1 MFALMRVHRS
11 NDPGRDSFVVEAG
24 GFTGL
29 NQSFQCQSSF
39 EGSPMPARDVS
50 TRSTRSR
57 HVAALSGSVSMLAL
71 LLLAAPVQARPLG
84 QAGAANTAAAT
95 ATNAALAGAA
105 QAAAAAVQAQRSINN
120 AARLIRQQLNGQLA
134 ARNAA
139 LAGPSSVPNGLDPS
153 GLAPK
158 DPSTWLGLNAP
169 TQSQDGSQTT
179 VTVKQTASSAIAY
192 WSKFNIG
199 RDTTLYFDQ
208 SGGNTAS
215 GNAWSV
221 LNHVTDAAPSQVLGR
236 IKAEGMVLV
245 INQNGIVFGGSS
257 QINVGSLVASTLNIT
272 DPQYLAGIV
281 NQQAFNVA
289 TGLANPAIF
298 FNASGTTGSI
308 TVEAGAMIETAPP
321 TTVTSGGGSV
331 WLFGANVYNN
341 GTIYAPDGQVMLA
354 AGTAAYV
361 TASIDPNVRGVQV
374 LVDNGGEAR
383 NTGYIGAPTGN
394 ISMTGMLVN
403 QQGVLAASTSVNEA
417 GSITLFAGDG
427 ILTETSTD
435 HTVHA
440 KRAGTVELAAGSLTT
455 VVPEEDG
462 QTAAV
467 GQPQTQS
474 LIRVEG
480 ETVNVRGN
488 SGDAAGASIWAPGAR
503 IALNA
508 SSNPLYLYAIDFN
521 PGLITTGYLPDAG
534 RVYVGDGVTIDVAG
548 LKMVSLAAA
557 QNAVDVN
564 ARGNELRDSPVQ
576 RDGVLAGKDVFVDVR
591 DLITIAADRIY
602 TPGGLLEVSGYLGL
616 AQRNIDQRLTAGG
629 SVSIFSTGDAIVRPG
644 SFIDISGGSLAH
656 QAGYVNTTIVLGADG
671 RRYSIDSAPADM
683 TYVGFCCQFV
693 VNHSRWGVQEIYSTT
708 APIWEPAYIEGT
720 AAGSISL
727 VVRSAEFD
735 ATVNA
740 ATVSGFYQRTLQT
753 QPAGGTL
760 TIGSVTQ
767 AIAPANVVIAPDV
780 PAPVDT
786 FANSTATG
794 TFRDISPATSLNR
807 KRDTPLSADRQQ
819 TLYLSADLLSQADYG
834 TISINALAPPN
845 GSPNKLG
852 GISVT
857 EGAELQ
863 VAPGGAINFYTPG
876 TITIDGGL
884 IARAGSV
891 NLTTVLNATN
901 GPILGLDIILD
912 SGAVI
917 DTRGVWVNDALDRD
931 DTVPALINGG
941 NVSIMAGGNVG
952 VGEGSV
958 IDASSGGWV
967 QSNGQMKSSNGLPL
981 GNGGDITLIADAFVK
996 ANTFSQNPTA
1006 GTVSNVPT
1014 VYSHKVTLDGTLRSH
1029 GFTKGGTLSIT
1040 TRRIQIG
1047 GAPASDALNLDPGFF
1062 ASGGFGRYMLY
1073 GYQGITIADG
1083 TDIELHATNF
1093 AVTPAGAALVATG
1106 TDVASFAPP
1115 TLTPAYLQAPPVDLI
1130 LSAIDPFAGDLVMGK
1145 GSIINADIGAT
1156 IALHATHQLTVHGTI
1171 SAPAGSINLD
1181 LFGAPA
1187 PSRPGVPPVD
1197 SSSQLTAA
1205 PDFDPRQTLWIAS
1218 DARLLAQGVIQS
1230 YVDGKGRITNVIRD
1244 GGSVNINQDTL
1255 DALYYSYPLSER
1267 SVNAPLGTVVSEAGA
1282 VIDVSGAAGT
1292 IAVPSLNAFHPGASS
1307 LSVATNGGAI
1317 NIRASQGL
1325 LWSATM
1331 NAHSGSSAAA
1341 GGSLSIDQVGW
1352 GQASSSTSRLLE
1364 PDYVVPIF
1372 ELIISQMSA
1381 DMAPGLKLGDAVPAA
1396 LQGKLFIG
1404 VDQIEASG
1412 ATSVSLGAVDAVVFN
1427 GNVTLGAASRL
1438 TLNARNFSATPG
1450 ATVTLNAPYV
1460 DIGGGQRF
1468 NDIVGPS
1475 IIGSQLGGTN
1485 SGNSTPVAGTAKL
1498 IINANL
1504 IDIEGDLRS
1513 GAAYSYTSR
1522 YNGTAAVT
1530 TAVNLPGFA
1539 SMSFNSTGDIRLITQ
1554 QAASGAKN
1562 QILTL
1567 GDLNFTAAQVYPN
1580 TTAPLAGGGA
1590 PFTISAKGP
1599 TSVINFFRNS
1609 AVTPPT
1615 PMSAGGQLIV
1625 IAPTINQGGVVR
1637 APMGQITFGDSTNP
1651 SFSTVNLL
1659 PGSITS
1665 VSLDGALVPY
1675 GQPEGDLGYIYGYTG
1690 VTATTSGAPNEL
1702 STPPSKQISI
1712 YGSTVNVAGASGGK
1726 AAAVIDESGGGD
1738 LYGAQFVSGRT
1749 GSVDTLAGAQTFA
1762 IVPSLGTAYA
1772 PRDPQ
1777 MQRADGGL
1785 NTNGTPVN
1793 LKVGDQVYLSGI
1805 PGLAAGYY
1813 TLLPGHYA
1821 LLPGGFKVTVA
1832 QSNVAPSQLHTGAVA
1847 GGGYIVGGYRA
1858 NGNTGQRDQLG
1869 SEFMVTS
1876 GDVVRTR
1883 SQYDETTVSQFFAS
1897 QAASRN
1903 VTPPQLAQ
1911 DAGRLLLQVT
1921 NTLIFQGRGDFSVG
1935 EGGRGGQADIIGTKL
1950 AILGD
1955 GDVAPT
1961 GFIGLTAD
1969 ALNAIGAQS
1978 LLIGGTRSTSFAAGS
1993 ENNVTITPVSQQVEI
2008 EGHAQLIGPEIMV
2021 VASDKVTLDSGAV
2034 IDTTSSAALPNQFP
2048 VDPATGLSLG
2058 QIVLG
2063 GSSGAF
2069 LMASNAMPVSVTRST
2084 VAASTSTLVIGAGAG
2099 VFARSSL
2106 ILNDS
2111 NTMSIDPTARFAAP
2125 TVNVG
2130 ANVVNVGSG
2139 ATSGFTITNELLALL
2154 SRGDASR
2161 GIGPTTN
2168 LILSAAQ
2175 SINLYGSASLGTFD
2189 PATGQYSVAG
2199 LTLNAP
2205 LIQGIGTAGDV
2216 AHIAASRLTLQGTA
2230 TAGTGVAGSG
2240 GLQIESDNL
2249 TLGPGNMNLA
2259 GFGLVN
2265 LIGNAT
2271 VAGNGTGL
2279 INVAG
2284 DLTVTTSRLTG
2295 NAKSDTTLSAT
2306 GSVKLTRPKL
2316 ASGTAA
2322 SINSLGAHLTVTGQT
2337 IEQDT
2342 DIEIASGVVNL
2353 TGNSGVTLDAGSIIN
2368 VAGGIST
2375 FFDVVRIAAGGTVN
2389 LTAKTGD
2396 VDIEGEKTITDGKN
2410 TKVIEAAI
2418 IDVSGTALPTTD
2430 GIDPL
2435 SSDAGGDA
2443 GTLNIAASSGTAILD
2458 GTFKTGSVAGY
2469 KGAQLSLDLGFADAS
2484 GFSGVQG
2491 FSEKQA
2497 LTLRSG
2503 DLLVGNVTAHD
2514 VELSATSGNVLVLGV
2529 IDATGANGG
2538 VIRLSAGLGK
2548 TLAVSG
2554 TAVLD
2559 AHATSADGDGG
2570 NVFLGVGISDT
2581 NTAGRVVLGAGAKI
2595 DVSGNDGGGKVV
2607 IRAPRVGNDGV
2618 GVMVVNETSDHKVVV
2633 AGAREVDVEA
2643 VAVSDITANPFV
2655 DQALVAAD
2663 AAAQAYMANASIIKS
2678 SLGSL
2683 SGIDNFHLMPGIE
2696 LRSTGDITLMQN
2708 PTSANPGIDLHNLR
2722 YGGEVAVLTLR
2733 AAGNLIING
2742 SLSDGFF
2749 GPVTQ
2754 NGPDPITGGTN
2765 GAVYALAAMLPA
2777 GSRSWSLQLV
2787 AGADLSGG
2795 DPLGVLPSSSL
2806 ASGKGSLIFNDP
2818 RTDQKGY
2825 PIPSVVRTGTGDL
2838 DLAAGRDISLLS
2850 QFGIYTAGTQS
2861 AAVAGFTPPTRPF
2874 IPLTQGSAAAN
2885 GPNSI
2890 LGYFTANTT
2899 VDTPN
2904 KKYDSIYQA
2913 ANTPFYPEHGG
2924 TLTVSAKGNLS
2935 GAALPLP
2942 TGATNLTPLFAGSEL
2957 ETFWLWT
2964 QETPGAASLITNP
2977 TWYINFGAYYQA
2989 YTGGGNSNLPALG
3002 SPRVAAFVGLGA
3014 LGGGG
3019 ADVRV
3024 GGNMT
3029 NVDVVVPTTGR
3040 VPGRDLTG
3048 LVVTGGGVLDV
3059 DVGGTL
3065 NNANL
3070 LIGRG
3075 VARIRAADI
3084 GSAAAV
3090 TLSPGDAQIF
3100 AYADRNINVLVGD
3113 PTRPSSNAT
3122 NGVTPIGLDGITN
3135 QNFRNG
3141 VAASTPFGYFTTYSA
3156 NTAFNTFAAGG
3167 DVTLSGSY
3175 VPPIMEVVAPSG
3187 SIFAVAQALGFGAG
3201 GIANMAAVASPNAQL
3216 DFLAGQ
3222 SIKNVGV
3229 SMTGANLVPDPS
3241 TIASVTYAVPG
3252 TLLNFAA
3259 NISSN
3264 VAPNI
3269 VQFDDPRTIH
3279 IYAVAGDLVGP
3290 DFSTTKRTAVR
3301 AGRDIIAPVLYLQN
3315 SDRDPN
3321 TGDVSSL
3328 IAGRDLT
3335 SQVTAGPSG
3344 NQVFNV
3350 RLGGPG
3356 YLEVQAG
3363 RNLLV
3368 TSNTNPTSNSRGAGI
3383 ATIGNADNI
3392 LLPRTGA
3399 TIGVMAGVGAA
3410 GADNA
3415 AFINAYLDPSTARE
3429 SVDVLAQYTVDLVS
3443 YVIRHNGK
3451 IKLDITQEDFD
3462 KLSPAQQALLL
3473 AQQALKDF
3481 RALSPIAQAPL
3492 IQQVYFAEIRAGGE
3506 AAVNG
3511 NGSNGRGYDRGYAA
3525 IQTLFPGSVIGGE
3538 TTAYH
3543 GDISLYANARIRTE
3557 GGGDINLLAPGGDII
3572 LGFENQVPNL
3582 AGQKDTARPGL
3593 LTLRGGEINTFS
3605 DGDVIVAQ
3613 SRIFTELGGD
3623 IVMWSTNGDLNAG
3636 KGKKTSLVTSPPQFT
3651 LDPFAHVTKAPSTP
3665 QTGAGIAALQGVPGI
3680 KQGDVDLFAPHGT
3693 VDAGDAGV
3701 RAHDVHVG
3709 AQFVLNA
3716 DNIQAS
3722 GKAVGIPTA
3731 PPPPVSALLAADNTA
3746 AAVSKLTDTGKSNDN
3761 QDKASLI
3768 IVEVLGYGGGC
3779 SGDPAE
3785 CQKQ

>member
-1 MFALMRVHRS
+1 M
-11 NDPGRDSFVVEAG
+11 
-24 GFTGL
+24 T
-29 NQSFQCQSSF
+29 
-39 EGSPMPARDVS
+39 ARDAA

-57 HVAALSGSVSMLAL
+57 HVAALSGSVSLLAL
-71 LLLAAPVQARPLG
+71 VLLAGPAHARSLG
-84 QAGAANTAAAT
+84 QIGAPGSATAGATT
-95 ATNAALAGAA
+95 AALAGAEQA
-105 QAAAAAVQAQRSINN
+105 RAAAAIAQRSIDN
-120 AARLIRQQLNGQLA
+120 AARLIVQQLNSQAA

-139 LAGPSSVPNGLDPS
+139 LGAASGVPNGLAPGGLVPNDP
-153 GLAPK
+153 A
-158 DPSTWLGLNAP
+158 TWLGLNAP
-169 TQSQDGSQTT
+169 TQSQSGSNTT
-179 VTVKQTASSAIAY
+179 VTVKQTAKSAIAN
-192 WSKFNIG
+192 WSKFNVG

-208 SGGNTAS
+208 SGGNTDS
-215 GNAWSV
+215 GNTWAV
-221 LNHVTDAAPSQVLGR
+221 LNRVTDSDARPSQILGQIR
-236 IKAEGMVLV
+236 AEGMVLV
-245 INQNGIVFGGSS
+245 INRNGIVFGGSS
-257 QINVGSLVASTLNIT
+257 QVNVGSLVASTLNIT
-272 DPQYLAGIV
+272 DARFLSGIV
-281 NQQAFNVA
+281 NQQAFDVA
-289 TGLANPAIF
+289 AGLANPAIF
-298 FNASGTTGSI
+298 ANTTGPTGDV
-308 TVEAGAMIETAPP
+308 TVEAGAMIQTAPP

-331 WLFGANVYNN
+331 FLFGANVYNN
-341 GTIYAPDGQVMLA
+341 GVIYAPNGQVVLA
-354 AGTAAYV
+354 AGTAAYI
-361 TASIDPNVRGVQV
+361 TASIDPSVRGVQV
-374 LVDNGGEAR
+374 IVDNGGEAR

-403 QQGVLAASTSVNEA
+403 QEGVLAASTSVNEA

-427 ILTETSTD
+427 ILTETTTD
-435 HTVHA
+435 HSVHA
-440 KRAGTVELAAGSLTT
+440 KRVGTVQLWANSLTT

-474 LIRVEG
+474 LIRLEG
-480 ETVNVRGN
+480 ETVNVLG
-488 SGDAAGASIWAPGAR
+488 GASIWAPSGKV
-503 IALNA
+503 ALSA
-508 SSNPLYLYAIDFN
+508 SSNPLYLYSIDNN
-521 PGLITTGYLPDAG
+521 PALVSTFLPDAG
-534 RVYVGDGVTIDVAG
+534 RVYIGEGATIDVAG

-564 ARGNELRDSPVQ
+564 ARGNELRDAPIQ
-576 RDGVLAGKDVFVDVR
+576 RDGALAGKDVWVDVR
-591 DLITIAADRIY
+591 DLITVAADRIY

-616 AQRNIDQRLTAGG
+616 AQRNIDQRLTTGG

-656 QAGYVNTTIVLGADG
+656 QAGYVNTTILLGADG
-671 RRYSIDSAPADM
+671 RRYDINDAPADM
-683 TYVGFCCQFV
+683 TYFGFCCQFV
-693 VNHSRWGVQEIYSTT
+693 VNHSRWGVQEVYSSN
-708 APIWEPAYIEGT
+708 APIWEPAYVEGK

-740 ATVSGFYQRTLQT
+740 ATVSGAFQRTLQS
-753 QPAGGTL
+753 QPAGGSL
-760 TIGSVTQ
+760 AVGSVAQ
-767 AIAPANVVIAPDV
+767 AIAPANVMIAPNV
-780 PAPVDT
+780 PAPDDV
-786 FANSTATG
+786 FADSSVTG
-794 TFRDISPATSLNR
+794 PFRDIPTPIKPTR
-807 KRDTPLSADRQQ
+807 VRDPNTLLSSDRQQ

-834 TISINALAPPN
+834 TISINALVPPN
-845 GSPNKLG
+845 GSANHLG
-852 GISVT
+852 GITVT

-876 TITIDGGL
+876 TITIDGSL

-901 GPILGLDIILD
+901 GPILGLDIVLD

-917 DTRGVWVNDALDRD
+917 DTRGVWVNDALDGD

-941 NVSIMAGGNVG
+941 NVSIMAGGNVV

-967 QSNGQMKSSNGLPL
+967 QANGQMKSSNGLPL

-996 ANTFSQNPTA
+996 ANGFAQNPTA

-1014 VYSHKVTLDGTLRSH
+1014 VYSHSVTLDGTLRSH
-1029 GFTKGGTLSIT
+1029 GFTKGGTLSVT

-1047 GAPASDALNLDPGFF
+1047 GAAASDALNLDPSFF

-1093 AVTPAGAALVATG
+1093 AVTPADAAKVATG
-1106 TDVASFAPP
+1106 TEVASFAAP
-1115 TLTPAYLQAPPVDLI
+1115 TRPPAYLQAPPVDLI

-1187 PSRPGVPPVD
+1187 PSKVGVPPPD
-1197 SSSQLTAA
+1197 NAIFAA
-1205 PDFDPRQTLWIAS
+1205 GPDFDPRQTLWIAS
-1218 DARLLAQGVIQS
+1218 DARLLAQGVVQS

-1255 DALYYSYPLSER
+1255 DALYYSYPLFER
-1267 SVNAPLGTVVSEAGA
+1267 TVNAPLGTVVSEAGA
-1282 VIDVSGAAGT
+1282 VIDVSGATGT
-1292 IAVPSLNAFHPGASS
+1292 IRVPSMSPFHPGTSS
-1307 LSVATNGGAI
+1307 LAIATNGGAI

-1331 NAHSGSSAAA
+1331 NAHGGSAAAA
-1341 GGSLSIDQVGW
+1341 GGSLSIDQMGW
-1352 GQASSSTSRLLE
+1352 GQASSASFRLLE

-1372 ELIISQMSA
+1372 ELIVSQMA
-1381 DMAPGLKLGDAVPAA
+1381 TDMAPGLKLGDAVPAA

-1460 DIGGGQRF
+1460 DIGAGQRV

-1475 IIGSQLGGTN
+1475 IIGSELGSTN
-1485 SGNSTPVAGTAKL
+1485 SGSSTAVAGTAKL

-1513 GAAYSYTSR
+1513 GAGYSYASR
-1522 YNGTAAVT
+1522 YNGATAVT
-1530 TAVNLPGFA
+1530 TAVSLPGFA

-1554 QAASGAKN
+1554 SGNPNTIN

-1567 GDLNFTAAQVYPN
+1567 GDLNFTAAQIYP
-1580 TTAPLAGGGA
+1580 TTGGA

-1615 PMSAGGQLIV
+1615 PMSAGGQLAI

-1637 APMGQITFGDSTNP
+1637 APMGQITFGDSANP

-1665 VSLDGALVPY
+1665 VSLDGALIPY
-1675 GQPEGDLGYIYGYTG
+1675 GQPEGALGYIYGYGG
-1690 VTATTSGAPNEL
+1690 VNNSGAPNEL
-1702 STPPSKQISI
+1702 TQPPSKQISI

-1749 GSVDTLAGAQTFA
+1749 GSTDTLAGVQTFA
-1762 IVPSLGTAYA
+1762 VVPSLGRAYA

-1777 MQRADGGL
+1777 MQRSDGGL
-1785 NTNGTPVN
+1785 NTDGTPVN

-1821 LLPGGFKVTVA
+1821 LLPGAFKVTVA
-1832 QSNVAPSQLHTGAVA
+1832 QSNVAPSLLHTNAVA
-1847 GGGYIVGGYRA
+1847 GGGYLVGGYRA

-1883 SQYDETTVSQFFAS
+1883 SQYDETAISQFFQN

-1921 NTLIFQGRGDFSVG
+1921 SSLIFQGRGDFSVG

-1955 GDVAPT
+1955 GDKAPD
-1961 GFIGLTAD
+1961 GFVGLTAE

-1978 LLIGGTRSTSFAAGS
+1978 LVIGGKRSTSFAAGS
-1993 ENNVTITPVSQQVEI
+1993 ENNVTITPTSQQVEI
-2008 EGHAQLIGPEIMV
+2008 EGHAELVGPEIMV

-2048 VDPATGLSLG
+2048 VDPATGLSVG
-2058 QIVLG
+2058 QIILA

-2069 LMASNAMPVSVTRST
+2069 LMASNAMPVAVTRST

-2099 VFARSSL
+2099 VFARNSL

-2154 SRGDASR
+2154 SQGDASR
-2161 GIGPTTN
+2161 GLGPTSN
-2168 LILSAAQ
+2168 LIVSAAQ
-2175 SINLYGSASLGTFD
+2175 SINVYGSASLGTFD
-2189 PATGQYSVAG
+2189 AATGQYSIAG

-2205 LIQGIGTAGDV
+2205 LIQGVGTAGDV
-2216 AHIAASRLTLQGTA
+2216 AHIEASRLTLQGTA
-2230 TAGTGVAGSG
+2230 TAGIGVANGQG
-2240 GLQIESDNL
+2240 KLDIESDNL
-2249 TLGPGNMNLA
+2249 TRGPGNMNLA
-2259 GFGLVN
+2259 GFSLVN
-2265 LIGNAT
+2265 LTGNAS
-2271 VAGNGTGL
+2271 VAGKGTGV
-2279 INVAG
+2279 IGVAG
-2284 DLTVTTSRLTG
+2284 DLTVVTSLLTG

-2306 GSVKLTRPKL
+2306 GAVKLTRPTSP
-2316 ASGTAA
+2316 SGTAA
-2322 SINSLGAHLTVTGQT
+2322 PINSLGAHLSVNGETV
-2337 IEQDT
+2337 EQDT
-2342 DIEIASGVVNL
+2342 DIEIASGVVSL
-2353 TGNSGVTLDAGSIIN
+2353 TGNSGVTLDAGSIVN

-2389 LTAKTGD
+2389 LTATTGNVD
-2396 VDIEGEKTITDGKN
+2396 VSSGAT
-2410 TKVIEAAI
+2410 V
-2418 IDVSGTALPTTD
+2418 DVSGTALPATD

-2435 SSDAGGDA
+2435 GSDAGGDA
-2443 GTLNIAASSGTAILD
+2443 GTLNVIASGGTALLN
-2458 GTFKTGSVAGY
+2458 GNLKTGSVAGY
-2469 KGAQLSLDLGFADAS
+2469 RGAQVSLDLAS
-2484 GFSGVQG
+2484 GNAGVLLAAISG

-2503 DLLVGNVTAHD
+2503 DISVANVTAHD
-2514 VELSATSGNVLVLGV
+2514 VELSATSGNVTVSGL

-2538 VIRLSAGLGK
+2538 VIRLAAGLGK
-2548 TLAVSG
+2548 TLTVGG

-2570 NVFLGVGISDT
+2570 NVFLGVGVSDA
-2581 NTAGRVVLGAGAKI
+2581 NTAGRVVLGAGARI

-2618 GVMVVNETSDHKVVV
+2618 GVVANETSDHKVVV

-2643 VAVSDITANPFV
+2643 AAVYDITANPFV
-2655 DQALVAAD
+2655 DQALAAAD

-2683 SGIDNFHLMPGIE
+2683 AGIDNFHLMPGIE
-2696 LRSTGDITLMQN
+2696 LRSSGDMTLMQN

-2733 AAGNLIING
+2733 AAGNLTING

-2754 NGPDPITGGTN
+2754 SGPDPITNGTN

-2777 GSRSWSLQLV
+2777 GSRSWSLRLA
-2787 AGADLSGG
+2787 AGADLSSG
-2795 DPLGVLPSSSL
+2795 DPLGVLPSSAL

-2861 AAVAGFTPPTRPF
+2861 AAVSGFTPPTRPF
-2874 IPLTQGSAAAN
+2874 IPLTNGSAAAN

-2899 VDTPN
+2899 VDTPA

-2913 ANTPFYPEHGG
+2913 ANTPYYPEHGG

-2942 TGATNLTPLFAGSEL
+2942 SGASNDRPLFAGSEL
-2957 ETFWLWT
+2957 DTFWLWT

-2989 YTGGGNSNLPALG
+2989 YTGGPSICRHWGRRGWLPL
-3002 SPRVAAFVGLGA
+3002 SGL
-3014 LGGGG
+3014 
-3019 ADVRV
+3019 
-3024 GGNMT
+3024 
-3029 NVDVVVPTTGR
+3029 
-3040 VPGRDLTG
+3040 
-3048 LVVTGGGVLDV
+3048 
-3059 DVGGTL
+3059 
-3065 NNANL
+3065 
-3070 LIGRG
+3070 
-3075 VARIRAADI
+3075 AR
-3084 GSAAAV
+3084 SAAAV
-3090 TLSPGDAQIF
+3090 P
-3100 AYADRNINVLVGD
+3100 
-3113 PTRPSSNAT
+3113 
-3122 NGVTPIGLDGITN
+3122 
-3135 QNFRNG
+3135 
-3141 VAASTPFGYFTTYSA
+3141 
-3156 NTAFNTFAAGG
+3156 TFA
-3167 DVTLSGSY
+3167 S
-3175 VPPIMEVVAPSG
+3175 
-3187 SIFAVAQALGFGAG
+3187 
-3201 GIANMAAVASPNAQL
+3201 
-3216 DFLAGQ
+3216 
-3222 SIKNVGV
+3222 
-3229 SMTGANLVPDPS
+3229 
-3241 TIASVTYAVPG
+3241 
-3252 TLLNFAA
+3252 
-3259 NISSN
+3259 
-3264 VAPNI
+3264 
-3269 VQFDDPRTIH
+3269 
-3279 IYAVAGDLVGP
+3279 
-3290 DFSTTKRTAVR
+3290 
-3301 AGRDIIAPVLYLQN
+3301 
-3315 SDRDPN
+3315 
-3321 TGDVSSL
+3321 
-3328 IAGRDLT
+3328 
-3335 SQVTAGPSG
+3335 
-3344 NQVFNV
+3344 
-3350 RLGGPG
+3350 
-3356 YLEVQAG
+3356 
-3363 RNLLV
+3363 
-3368 TSNTNPTSNSRGAGI
+3368 
-3383 ATIGNADNI
+3383 
-3392 LLPRTGA
+3392 
-3399 TIGVMAGVGAA
+3399 
-3410 GADNA
+3410 
-3415 AFINAYLDPSTARE
+3415 
-3429 SVDVLAQYTVDLVS
+3429 
-3443 YVIRHNGK
+3443 
-3451 IKLDITQEDFD
+3451 
-3462 KLSPAQQALLL
+3462 
-3473 AQQALKDF
+3473 
-3481 RALSPIAQAPL
+3481 
-3492 IQQVYFAEIRAGGE
+3492 
-3506 AAVNG
+3506 
-3511 NGSNGRGYDRGYAA
+3511 AA
-3525 IQTLFPGSVIGGE
+3525 I
-3538 TTAYH
+3538 
-3543 GDISLYANARIRTE
+3543 
-3557 GGGDINLLAPGGDII
+3557 
-3572 LGFENQVPNL
+3572 
-3582 AGQKDTARPGL
+3582 
-3593 LTLRGGEINTFS
+3593 
-3605 DGDVIVAQ
+3605 
-3613 SRIFTELGGD
+3613 
-3623 IVMWSTNGDLNAG
+3623 
-3636 KGKKTSLVTSPPQFT
+3636 
-3651 LDPFAHVTKAPSTP
+3651 
-3665 QTGAGIAALQGVPGI
+3665 
-3680 KQGDVDLFAPHGT
+3680 
-3693 VDAGDAGV
+3693 
-3701 RAHDVHVG
+3701 
-3709 AQFVLNA
+3709 
-3716 DNIQAS
+3716 
-3722 GKAVGIPTA
+3722 
-3731 PPPPVSALLAADNTA
+3731 
-3746 AAVSKLTDTGKSNDN
+3746 
-3761 QDKASLI
+3761 
-3768 IVEVLGYGGGC
+3768 
-3779 SGDPAE
+3779 
-3785 CQKQ
+3785 

>member
-1 MFALMRVHRS
+1 MTWIRILLSPR
-11 NDPGRDSFVVEAG
+11 PVVSKVSISLLSISA
-24 GFTGL
+24 
-29 NQSFQCQSSF
+29 SF

-50 TRSTRSR
+50 ARSTRSR
-57 HVAALSGSVSMLAL
+57 HVAAWSGSVSMLAL
-71 LLLAAPVQARPLG
+71 LLLSAPAQARPLG
-84 QAGAANTAAAT
+84 QAGGPNNAAVT
-95 ATNAALAGAA
+95 ATTAALAGAA

-120 AARLIRQQLNGQLA
+120 AARLIRQQLNGQA
-134 ARNAA
+134 DARNAA
-139 LAGPSSVPNGLDPS
+139 LAAPSNVPNGLDPN
-153 GLAPK
+153 GLVPT
-158 DPSTWLGLNAP
+158 DPSTWLGLNGP

-192 WSKFNIG
+192 WSKFNVG
-199 RDTTLYFDQ
+199 RNTTLYFDQ

-221 LNHVTDAAPSQVLGR
+221 LNRVTDKDGLPSQILGQ

-245 INQNGIVFGGSS
+245 INQNGIVFGGTS
-257 QINVGSLVASTLNIT
+257 QINVGSLVASTLDIADT
-272 DPQYLAGIV
+272 RYLAGIV

-298 FNASGTTGSI
+298 FNAMGTTGNI
-308 TVEAGAMIETAPP
+308 TVEAGAMIQTAPP
-321 TTVTSGGGSV
+321 TTVTAGGGEV
-331 WLFGANVYNN
+331 LLFGANVYNN
-341 GTIYAPDGQVMLA
+341 GTIYAPDGQVVLA

-374 LVDNGGEAR
+374 IVDNGGEAR

-394 ISMTGMLVN
+394 ISMTGMLVS

-427 ILTETSTD
+427 ILTESS
-435 HTVHA
+435 TVHA

-474 LIRVEG
+474 LIRIEG

-488 SGDAAGASIWAPGAR
+488 TGDVAGASIWAPGAKV
-503 IALNA
+503 ALNA
-508 SSNPLYLYAIDFN
+508 SSDSRNLLTNDF
-521 PGLITTGYLPDAG
+521 GTSIGAAFLPDAG
-534 RVYVGDGVTIDVAG
+534 RVYIGDGATIDVAG

-576 RDGVLAGKDVFVDVR
+576 RGGVLAGQDVFVDVR

-616 AQRNIDQRLTAGG
+616 AQRNIDQRLTTGG

-644 SFIDISGGSLAH
+644 SLIDISGGSLAH
-656 QAGYVNTTIVLGADG
+656 QAGYVNTTILLGADG
-671 RRYSIDSAPADM
+671 RRYSIDNAPADM

-693 VNHSRWGVQEIYSTT
+693 VNHSRWGVQDIYSST

-727 VVRSAEFD
+727 MVRSAEFD

-740 ATVSGFYQRTLQT
+740 ATVSGAYQRTLQT
-753 QPAGGTL
+753 QPAGGSL
-760 TIGSVTQ
+760 TIGSVAQ
-767 AIAPANVVIAPDV
+767 AIAPADVVIAPNA

-786 FANSTATG
+786 FADSTVTG
-794 TFRDISPATSLNR
+794 AFRDLPNTKLSR
-807 KRDTPLSADRQQ
+807 QRDKLLTPDRQE
-819 TLYLSADLLSQADYG
+819 TLYLSADLLNQADYG
-834 TISINALAPPN
+834 TISINALVPPTLLAPAVNPN
-845 GSPNKLG
+845 HLG

-876 TITIDGGL
+876 TIRIDGGL
-884 IARAGSV
+884 IARAGAV

-912 SGAVI
+912 SGALI
-917 DTRGVWVNDALDRD
+917 DTRGVWVNDALDGG

-941 NVSIMAGGNVG
+941 NVSIVAGGNVA

-967 QSNGQMKSSNGLPL
+967 QANRQMKSSNGLPL

-996 ANTFSQNPTA
+996 ANGFAQNTTA

-1029 GFTKGGTLSIT
+1029 GFTKGGTLGIT

-1047 GAPASDALNLDPGFF
+1047 GAAASDALNLDPGFF

-1083 TDIELHATNF
+1083 TDIGLHATNF
-1093 AVTPAGAALVATG
+1093 AVNAEAAQVATG
-1106 TDVASFAPP
+1106 TDVASFATP

-1145 GSIINADIGAT
+1145 GTSINADIGAT

-1171 SAPAGSINLD
+1171 SAPAGSIYLD

-1187 PSRPGVPPVD
+1187 PSKIGVPPPD
-1197 SSSQLTAA
+1197 NASIMAA

-1218 DARLLAQGVIQS
+1218 DARLLAQGMIQS

-1255 DALYYSYPLSER
+1255 DALYYPYPLFER

-1292 IAVPSLNAFHPGASS
+1292 IRVPSMSPFHPGTSS
-1307 LSVATNGGAI
+1307 LAVATNGGAI

-1331 NAHSGSSAAA
+1331 NAHGGSAAAA
-1341 GGSLSIDQVGW
+1341 GGSLSIDQIGW
-1352 GQASSSTSRLLE
+1352 GQANSANFRLLE

-1372 ELIISQMSA
+1372 ELIISQMA
-1381 DMAPGLKLGDAVPAA
+1381 TDMAPGLKLGDAVSAA

-1412 ATSVSLGAVDAVVFN
+1412 ATSVSLGAADAVVFN

-1460 DIGGGQRF
+1460 DIGGGQRV

-1475 IIGSQLGGTN
+1475 IIGSELGSTN
-1485 SGNSTPVAGTAKL
+1485 SNLSAPVAGTAKL

-1513 GAAYSYTSR
+1513 GAGYSYASR
-1522 YNGTAAVT
+1522 YNGATAVT
-1530 TAVNLPGFA
+1530 TAVSLPGFA

-1554 QAASGAKN
+1554 SGNPNTTN

-1567 GDLNFTAAQVYPN
+1567 GDLNFTAAQVYP
-1580 TTAPLAGGGA
+1580 TTGGK

-1609 AVTPPT
+1609 DVTPPT
-1615 PMSAGGQLIV
+1615 PMSAAGQLAV

-1637 APMGQITFGDSTNP
+1637 APMGQITFGDSANP

-1675 GQPEGDLGYIYGYTG
+1675 GQPEGALGYIYGYG
-1690 VTATTSGAPNEL
+1690 GLNNSGPPNEL
-1702 STPPSKQISI
+1702 TQPPSKQISI
-1712 YGSTVNVAGASGGK
+1712 YGSTVNVAGGSGDK
-1726 AAAVIDESGGGD
+1726 PAAVIDESGGGD
-1738 LYGAQFVSGRT
+1738 LYGAQLVSGRT

-1762 IVPSLGTAYA
+1762 IVPSFGTAYA

-1821 LLPGGFKVTVA
+1821 LLPGAFKVTVA
-1832 QSNVAPSQLHTGAVA
+1832 QSNVAPSMLRTSAVA
-1847 GGGYIVGGYRA
+1847 GGGYLVGGYRA

-1883 SQYDETTVSQFFAS
+1883 SQYDETTISQFFQN

-1921 NTLIFQGRGDFSVG
+1921 SALIFQGRGDFSVG

-1993 ENNVTITPVSQQVEI
+1993 ENQVTISPVSQQVEI
-2008 EGHAQLIGPEIMV
+2008 EGHANLVGPEIMV

-2063 GSSGAF
+2063 GTSGAF

-2130 ANVVNVGSG
+2130 ANIVNVGSG

-2154 SRGDASR
+2154 ARGDTSRGL
-2161 GIGPTTN
+2161 GPTTN
-2168 LILSAAQ
+2168 LILSATQ

-2189 PATGQYSVAG
+2189 PATGQYSIAG

-2205 LIQGIGTAGDV
+2205 LIQGVGTAGDV
-2216 AHIAASRLTLQGTA
+2216 AHIAASRLALQGTA
-2230 TAGTGVAGSG
+2230 TAGTGVAGPG

-2259 GFGLVN
+2259 GFRLVD

-2271 VAGNGTGL
+2271 VAGNGTGV
-2279 INVAG
+2279 IGVAG
-2284 DLTVTTSRLTG
+2284 DLTVVTSRLTG

-2306 GSVKLTRPKL
+2306 GAVKLTRPTS

-2337 IEQDT
+2337 VEQDT
-2342 DIEIASGVVNL
+2342 DIDIASGVVNL

-2396 VDIEGEKTITDGKN
+2396 VDIKTDAT
-2410 TKVIEAAI
+2410 
-2418 IDVSGTALPTTD
+2418 IDVSGSALPATP

-2435 SSDAGGDA
+2435 GSDAGGDA
-2443 GTLNIAASSGTAILD
+2443 GALNIAASSGTTILD
-2458 GTFKTGSVAGY
+2458 GTFKTASVAGY
-2469 KGAQLSLDLGFADAS
+2469 KGAQVSLDLMHVPTDAQGNVIQTVPALLAAIS
-2484 GFSGVQG
+2484 GFT
-2491 FSEKQA
+2491 EKQA
-2497 LTLRSG
+2497 LTLRNG
-2503 DLLVGNVTAHD
+2503 DIVVTNVTARD
-2514 VELSATSGNVLVLGV
+2514 VELSASTGDVTVSGR

-2538 VIRLSAGLGK
+2538 VIRLAAGLGK
-2548 TLAVSG
+2548 TLAVG
-2554 TAVLD
+2554 GAAVLD

-2570 NVFLGVGISDT
+2570 NVFLGVGVSDT
-2581 NTAGRVVLGAGAKI
+2581 NTAGRVILGAGAKI

-2607 IRAPRVGNDGV
+2607 IRAPRVGNNGV
-2618 GVMVVNETSDHKVVV
+2618 GVMVVNETSDHKVTV
-2633 AGAREVDVEA
+2633 AGAREIDVEA
-2643 VAVSDITANPFV
+2643 AAVYDITANPFV
-2655 DQALVAAD
+2655 DQALAAAD
-2663 AAAQAYMANASIIKS
+2663 ADAQAYMANASIIKA

-2696 LRSTGDITLMQN
+2696 LRSTGDMTLMQN

-2733 AAGNLIING
+2733 AAGDLIVNG

-2754 NGPDPITGGTN
+2754 KGPDPITNGTN

-2787 AGADLSGG
+2787 AGADLSSG

-2850 QFGIYTAGTQS
+2850 QFGIYTAGMQS
-2861 AAVAGFTPPTRPF
+2861 AAVAGFTAPTRPF
-2874 IPLTQGSAAAN
+2874 IPLTSGSAAAN

-2899 VDTPN
+2899 VDTPA

-2957 ETFWLWT
+2957 NTFWLWT

-2989 YTGGGNSNLPALG
+2989 YTGGGNPNLPTLG

-3029 NVDVVVPTTGR
+3029 NVDVAVPTTGR

-3048 LVVTGGGVLDV
+3048 LVVTGGGILDV

-3084 GSAAAV
+3084 GLAGAV
-3090 TLSPGDAQIF
+3090 TLSPGDAQIS
-3100 AYADRNINVLVGD
+3100 AYADRNINVVIGD
-3113 PTRPSSNAT
+3113 PTRPSSSAT
-3122 NGVTPIGLDGITN
+3122 SAVTPIGLDGITN
-3135 QNFRNG
+3135 QNFRSG
-3141 VAASTPFGYFTTYSA
+3141 VVASTPFGYFTTYSA

-3187 SIFAVAQALGFGAG
+3187 SILAVAQTLGFGAG

-3222 SIKNVGV
+3222 SIKNIGV
-3229 SMTGANLVPDPS
+3229 SMTGANLVLDPS
-3241 TIASVTYAVPG
+3241 TVASVTYSVPG

-3279 IYAVAGDLVGP
+3279 IYAVAGDLVAP

-3321 TGDVSSL
+3321 SGDVSSL

-3335 SQVTAGPSG
+3335 SQVSAGTSS

-3368 TSNTNPTSNSRGAGI
+3368 TSNTNPTSNSRGVGI

-3399 TIGVMAGVGAA
+3399 TVGVIAGVGAA
-3410 GADNA
+3410 GPDNA
-3415 AFINAYLDPSTARE
+3415 AFINGYLDPATARE
-3429 SVDVLAQYTVDLVS
+3429 SPDVVAQYVADVVA
-3443 YVIRHNGK
+3443 YMIRHNGK
-3451 IKLDITQEDFD
+3451 IKLDIPQEDFN
-3462 KLSPAQQALLL
+3462 KLSPDQQTAMLTH
-3473 AQQALKDF
+3473 QALKDF
-3481 RALSPIAQAPL
+3481 RALSPINQAPL
-3492 IQQVYFAEIRAGGE
+3492 IQQVYFAEIKAGGE
-3506 AAVNG
+3506 AVANG
-3511 NGSNGRGYDRGYAA
+3511 NGSNGRGYDRGYVA

-3557 GGGDINLLAPGGDII
+3557 AGGDINLLVPGGDII

-3593 LTLRGGEINTFS
+3593 LTLRGGGINTFS

-3680 KQGDVDLFAPHGT
+3680 TQGDVDLFAPHGT
-3693 VDAGDAGV
+3693 VDASDASI
-3701 RAHDVHVG
+3701 RASTVTIA
-3709 AQFVLNA
+3709 AQRVLNA
-3716 DNIQAS
+3716 DNIFA
-3722 GKAVGIPTA
+3722 ARTVGVPTV
-3731 PPPPVSALLAADNTA
+3731 PPPPVTALIAADNTA
-3746 AAVSKLTDTGKSNDN
+3746 AAVSKLTDMNKSNDN

-3768 IVEVLGYGGGC
+3768 IVEVLGYGGC
-3779 SGDPAE
+3779 SGNAGE
-3785 CQKQ
+3785 CPKE